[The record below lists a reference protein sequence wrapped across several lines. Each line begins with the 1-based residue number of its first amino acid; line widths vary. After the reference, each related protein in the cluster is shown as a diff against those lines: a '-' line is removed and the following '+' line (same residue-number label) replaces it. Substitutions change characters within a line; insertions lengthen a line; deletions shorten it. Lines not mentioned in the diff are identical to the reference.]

1 LLFAGGHG
9 REVQSFHDSGARL
22 NTERKQ
28 TNSNAEMRAPTREN
42 ARVFMFVHFLFKV
55 ENVTQDYKFT
65 DEGALLPVWL

>member
-28 TNSNAEMRAPTREN
+28 TNPKAELRAPPREN

-55 ENVTQDYKFT
+55 KNVIQDDKFT
-65 DEGALLPVWL
+65 DEGAPLPVWL